1 MLKELRIDKG
11 VIAFYIILA
20 LVAIFC
26 ALRMNN
32 LNVANSNSNDNQ
44 VYCA

>member
-1 MLKELRIDKG
+1 MLKELKIDKG
-11 VIAFYIILA
+11 IIAFYIILA
-20 LVAIFC
+20 LVALFC

-32 LNVANSNSNDNQ
+32 LNIANNSSDNNQ

>member
-1 MLKELRIDKG
+1 MLKAIRLDKG

-20 LVAIFC
+20 LVALFC

-32 LNVANSNSNDNQ
+32 LNIANNSNDDVQ

>member
-1 MLKELRIDKG
+1 MLKELRLDKG

-20 LVAIFC
+20 LVALFC

-32 LNVANSNSNDNQ
+32 LNVANNSTDNNQ